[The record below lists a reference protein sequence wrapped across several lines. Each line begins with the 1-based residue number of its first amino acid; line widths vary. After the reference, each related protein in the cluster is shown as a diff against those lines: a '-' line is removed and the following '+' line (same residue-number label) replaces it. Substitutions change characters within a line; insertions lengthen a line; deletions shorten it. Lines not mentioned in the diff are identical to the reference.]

1 MSKDKNITHHEIVRV
16 ESSSPNLLS
25 VPDKGNL
32 SPSNR
37 YLMSLRSKNSRRTM
51 GSILNN
57 IVKIFGAQTHGQFDW
72 LSIEPTD
79 VDIIIEHLREI
90 KQLKPTTINLYVN
103 ALRGVFKAAY
113 INNQLST
120 EAYEKL
126 RSVKFYK
133 GSRLAR
139 NREPIEKDVLKAV
152 IDTCDDS
159 PLGVRDAAII
169 SLMANCGLRRDEV
182 VNLTVSQYNRDI
194 GKMNVIGK
202 GDKERVIPVP
212 KKVRTRINRWL
223 DTVRTNHEG
232 YLFCRVRRWGKVD
245 NSLNKPLT
253 GQAIYNM
260 LETRSLSL
268 PDNMK
273 IKPHALRR
281 FCGTNLLKNGHDIAL
296 VKDVL
301 GHADIKTT
309 QVYIDTTD
317 EEMREAID
325 GIDI

>member
-1 MSKDKNITHHEIVRV
+1 MSREKSITHHEIVV
-16 ESSSPNLLS
+16 VDSPKTNLVS
-25 VPDKGNL
+25 VPDKENL
-32 SPSNR
+32 SPSSR

-51 GSILNN
+51 RSILNN
-57 IVKIFGAQTHGQFDW
+57 IVQIFGVDDHQKLDW
-72 LSIEPTD
+72 LTIQPTD
-79 VDIIIEHLREI
+79 VDIIVEHLREI
-90 KQLKPTTINLYVN
+90 KNLKPTTVNLYIN

-133 GSRLAR
+133 GSRLSR
-139 NREPIEKDVLKAV
+139 NREPIEKNILKAV
-152 IDTCDDS
+152 IDMCDDS
-159 PLGVRDAAII
+159 PLGIRDAAII

-182 VNLTVSQYNRDI
+182 VNLTVSQYNRESS
-194 GKMNVIGK
+194 KMNVIGK

-212 KKVRTRINRWL
+212 QKVGSRINRWL
-223 DTVRTNHEG
+223 DTVRTNQEG

-245 NSLNKPLT
+245 KSLTTPLT

-268 PDNMK
+268 PTNMK

-301 GHADIKTT
+301 GHSDIKTT

-317 EEMREAID
+317 EEIRKAID
-325 GIDI
+325 GLDV

>member
-1 MSKDKNITHHEIVRV
+1 MSKDKNITHHEIMLV
-16 ESSSPNLLS
+16 ESSSANLLS
-25 VPDKGNL
+25 VPDKGEL

-57 IVKIFGAQTHGQFDW
+57 IVKIFGAQTHSQFDW

-79 VDIIIEHLREI
+79 VDIIIEHVREI
-90 KQLKPTTINLYVN
+90 KQLKPTTVNLYVN

-139 NREPIEKDVLKAV
+139 NREPIGKDVLKAV

-182 VNLTVSQYNRDI
+182 VNLTVSQYNREV

-212 KKVRTRINRWL
+212 QKVRTRINRWI
-223 DTVRTNHEG
+223 DTVRTHQEG

-245 NSLNKPLT
+245 NSFNRPIT

-317 EEMREAID
+317 EEMRNAID
-325 GIDI
+325 ELDI

>member
-1 MSKDKNITHHEIVRV
+1 MSENKNITHHKMVKV
-16 ESSSPNLLS
+16 DSSSSTLLS
-25 VPDKGNL
+25 VPDKGKI

-51 GSILNN
+51 SSILNN
-57 IVKIFGAQTHGQFDW
+57 IVRIFGAQGHNQFDW

-90 KQLKPTTINLYVN
+90 KNLKPTTVNLYVN

-139 NREPIEKDVLKAV
+139 NRDPIEKDILKAV

-169 SLMANCGLRRDEV
+169 SLMANCGLRRAEV
-182 VNLTVSQYNRDI
+182 CDLTVAQYAREK
-194 GKMNVIGK
+194 GKLNVIGK
-202 GDKERVIPVP
+202 GDKERVVPVP
-212 KKVRTRINRWL
+212 KKVRERINRWL
-223 DTVRTNHEG
+223 DEVRTNQAG

-268 PDNMK
+268 PANIK

-317 EEMREAID
+317 EEMRNAID
-325 GIDI
+325 ELDI

>member
-1 MSKDKNITHHEIVRV
+1 MSDNKNITHHEIVKV
-16 ESSSPNLLS
+16 DSSSSALLS
-25 VPDKGNL
+25 VPDKGHL

-57 IVKIFGAQTHGQFDW
+57 IVRIFGAQTHSQFHW

-79 VDIIIEHLREI
+79 VDIVIEHLREV
-90 KQLKPTTINLYVN
+90 KKLKPTTVNLYVN

-182 VNLTVSQYNRDI
+182 VHLTVSQYNREV

-212 KKVRTRINRWL
+212 KKVRTRINLWL
-223 DTVRTNHEG
+223 DTVRTNQEG
-232 YLFCRVRRWGKVD
+232 FLFCRVRRWGKVD
-245 NSLNKPLT
+245 SALSRPLT

-268 PDNMK
+268 PDNIK

-317 EEMREAID
+317 EEMRSAID
-325 GIDI
+325 ELDI

>member
-1 MSKDKNITHHEIVRV
+1 MSKDKNITHHEIMLV
-16 ESSSPNLLS
+16 ESSSANLLS

-57 IVKIFGAQTHGQFDW
+57 IVKIFGAQTHSQFDW

-90 KQLKPTTINLYVN
+90 KQLKPNTVNLYVN

-182 VNLTVSQYNRDI
+182 VNLTVSQYNREI

-223 DTVRTNHEG
+223 DTVRTNQEG
-232 YLFCRVRRWGKVD
+232 YLFCRVRRWGKVEK
-245 NSLNKPLT
+245 SLTTPLT

>member
-1 MSKDKNITHHEIVRV
+1 MSREKSITHHEIVV
-16 ESSSPNLLS
+16 VDSPKTNLVS
-25 VPDKGNL
+25 VPDKENL
-32 SPSNR
+32 SPSSR

-51 GSILNN
+51 RSILNN
-57 IVKIFGAQTHGQFDW
+57 IVQIFGVDDHQKLDW
-72 LSIEPTD
+72 LTIQPTD
-79 VDIIIEHLREI
+79 VDIIVEHLREI
-90 KQLKPTTINLYVN
+90 KNLKPTTVNLYIN

-133 GSRLAR
+133 GSRLSR
-139 NREPIEKDVLKAV
+139 NREPIEKNILKAV
-152 IDTCDDS
+152 IDMCDDS
-159 PLGVRDAAII
+159 PLGIRDAAII

-182 VNLTVSQYNRDI
+182 VNLTVSQYNREV

-212 KKVRTRINRWL
+212 QKVRTRINRWI
-223 DTVRTNHEG
+223 DTVRTHQEG

-245 NSLNKPLT
+245 NSFNRPIT

-317 EEMREAID
+317 EEMRNAID
-325 GIDI
+325 ELDI

>member
-1 MSKDKNITHHEIVRV
+1 MSKDKNITHHEIMLV
-16 ESSSPNLLS
+16 ESSSANLLS

-202 GDKERVIPVP
+202 GDEERVIPVP

-223 DTVRTNHEG
+223 DTVRTHQEG

>member
-1 MSKDKNITHHEIVRV
+1 MSKDKNITHHEIVQV

-223 DTVRTNHEG
+223 DTVRTHQEG

-317 EEMREAID
+317 EEMRSAID
-325 GIDI
+325 GLDI

>member
-182 VNLTVSQYNRDI
+182 VHLTVSQYNREV

-223 DTVRTNHEG
+223 ATVRTNHEG

>member
-1 MSKDKNITHHEIVRV
+1 MSKDKNITHHEIVQV

-57 IVKIFGAQTHGQFDW
+57 IVRIFGAQTHSQFDW

-90 KQLKPTTINLYVN
+90 RQLKPTTVNLYVN

-113 INNQLST
+113 VNNQLST

-139 NREPIEKDVLKAV
+139 NRDPIEKDVLKAV

-182 VNLTVSQYNRDI
+182 VNLTVSQYNREI

-212 KKVRTRINRWL
+212 KKVRTRINLWL
-223 DTVRTNHEG
+223 DTVRTNQEG
-232 YLFCRVRRWGKVD
+232 FLFCRVRRWGKVD
-245 NSLNKPLT
+245 SALSRPLT

-268 PDNMK
+268 PDNIK

-317 EEMREAID
+317 EEMRSAID
-325 GIDI
+325 ELDI

>member
-1 MSKDKNITHHEIVRV
+1 
-16 ESSSPNLLS
+16 
-25 VPDKGNL
+25 
-32 SPSNR
+32 
-37 YLMSLRSKNSRRTM
+37 M

-57 IVKIFGAQTHGQFDW
+57 IVKIFGAQTHNQFDW

-79 VDIIIEHLREI
+79 VDIVIEHLREI
-90 KQLKPTTINLYVN
+90 KMLKPTTVNLYVN

-113 INNQLST
+113 LNDQLTT

-139 NREPIEKDVLKAV
+139 NREPVEKDLLKAV
-152 IDTCDDS
+152 IDACDES
-159 PLGVRDAAII
+159 PLGLRDAAII
-169 SLMANCGLRRDEV
+169 SLMAFCGLRRAEV
-182 VNLTVSQYNRDI
+182 CDLTLSQYSREK
-194 GKMNVIGK
+194 GSLNVIGK
-202 GDKERVIPVP
+202 GDKERVITVHY
-212 KKVRTRINRWL
+212 KVRERINQWI
-223 DTVRTNHEG
+223 DEIRTNQAG

-245 NSLNKPLT
+245 KTLDTPLT

-260 LETRSLSL
+260 LAKRSLSL
-268 PDNMK
+268 PDSMQ

-281 FCGTNLLKNGHDIAL
+281 FCGTSLLKNGNDISL
-296 VKDVL
+296 VKKVL

-317 EEMREAID
+317 DEMRNAID
-325 GIDI
+325 GLDI

>member
-1 MSKDKNITHHEIVRV
+1 MSDNKNITHHEIVKV
-16 ESSSPNLLS
+16 DSSSSALLS
-25 VPDKGNL
+25 VPYKGHL

-57 IVKIFGAQTHGQFDW
+57 IVRIFGAQTHNQFDW

-79 VDIIIEHLREI
+79 VDIVIEHLREV
-90 KQLKPTTINLYVN
+90 KKLKPTTVNLYVN

-113 INNQLST
+113 LNDQLTT

-139 NREPIEKDVLKAV
+139 NREPVEKELLKAV
-152 IDTCDDS
+152 MDTCDDS
-159 PLGVRDAAII
+159 PLGIRDAAII
-169 SLMANCGLRRDEV
+169 SLMANCGLRRAEV
-182 VNLTVSQYNRDI
+182 CDLTVAQYEREK
-194 GKMNVIGK
+194 GKLNVIGK
-202 GDKERVIPVP
+202 GDKERVVPVP
-212 KKVRTRINRWL
+212 KKVRGRINRWL
-223 DTVRTNHEG
+223 DEVRTNQAG

-245 NSLNKPLT
+245 KTLDVPIT

-260 LETRSLSL
+260 LEKRSLSL
-268 PDNMK
+268 PDSMT

-281 FCGTNLLKNGHDIAL
+281 FCGTTLLKNGNDISL

-317 EEMREAID
+317 EEMRNAID
-325 GIDI
+325 ALDI

>member
-1 MSKDKNITHHEIVRV
+1 MSKDKNITHHEIVQV

-223 DTVRTNHEG
+223 DTVRTHQEG

>member
-1 MSKDKNITHHEIVRV
+1 MSKDKNITHHEIMLV
-16 ESSSPNLLS
+16 ESSSANLLS

-90 KQLKPTTINLYVN
+90 KQLKPTTVNLYVN

-182 VNLTVSQYNRDI
+182 VNLTVSQYNREI

-223 DTVRTNHEG
+223 DTVRTHQEG

-317 EEMREAID
+317 EEMRSAID
-325 GIDI
+325 GLDI